1 MNPIER
7 HDDWL
12 KGISG
17 SRRMTGETFY
27 ESSAPIVATLPD
39 SQRDQEN
46 LEVLIQGEIGSSVQ
60 TTRESHSKWVRCGWV
75 GKHLLRYDRRHL
87 LAFSPSGAIN
97 GVEAIRGSLF
107 FGLLATSL
115 WVEWIAIKA
124 LATYVSALI

>member
-17 SRRMTGETFY
+17 SRRMTVGAFPKT
-27 ESSAPIVATLPD
+27 SAPLLATLPD

-46 LEVLIQGEIGSSVQ
+46 LEVPIQGESGSSVK
-60 TTRESHSKWVRCGWV
+60 TTRGSHSKWARCGWV
-75 GKHLLRYDRRHL
+75 GKHLLRTDRRHL
-87 LAFSPSGAIN
+87 LAFSATGAIN
-97 GVEAIRGSLF
+97 GIEAIRGILF